1 MFRSVAVA
9 ALIGGASGFLHDR
22 SYYEAKFINWM
33 NEHKVNFK
41 DGEEFAH
48 RLSIFASNDDY
59 ITEENAKNLP
69 YTLGHNEY
77 SMYTFDE
84 FAELKGL
91 NRPFP
96 APRLGD
102 FVHNNEDT
110 VNVPT
115 SVDWVSAGAVT
126 GVKNQG
132 NCGSCWSF
140 STTGCLEGARKIRYG
155 SLTSLSEQ
163 ELVDCDPYD
172 SGCNGGWMTN
182 AFYWVQSNGG
192 LCSESAY
199 PYTSGSTGKA
209 GTCKKS
215 SCSSVSY
222 TRPSGWADI
231 STSESALQTAVAQQ
245 PTSVA
250 LEASSAWQLYSGG
263 IFTGSCGTS
272 LNHGVLAVGY
282 GTSSGMNY
290 WKVKNSWGTSWGESG
305 YIRMQKDIGTYG
317 GKCGITL
324 GASYASV

>member
-1 MFRSVAVA
+1 
-9 ALIGGASGFLHDR
+9 
-22 SYYEAKFINWM
+22 
-33 NEHKVNFK
+33 
-41 DGEEFAH
+41 
-48 RLSIFASNDDY
+48 LSIFATNDDR
-59 ITEENAKNLP
+59 ITEHNAKNLP
-69 YTLGHNEY
+69 YTLGHNEF

-91 NRPFP
+91 NRPIP
-96 APRLGD
+96 APVVGE
-102 FVHNNEDT
+102 FVHDNEDT
-110 VNVPT
+110 VNAPT

-140 STTGCLEGARKIRYG
+140 STTGCVEGARKIKYG

-163 ELVDCDPYD
+163 ELVDCDSSD
-172 SGCNGGWMTN
+172 SACNGGWMTN
-182 AFYWVQSNGG
+182 AFYWIKSNGG

-209 GTCKKS
+209 GSCKKS
-215 SCSSVSY
+215 SCSSVSN
-222 TRPSGWADI
+222 TRVSSYADV
-231 STSESALQTAVAQQ
+231 SKSESALQTSVAQQ

-250 LEASSAWQLYSGG
+250 VEATTAWQFYSSG
-263 IFTGSCGTS
+263 IFSSSKCGTN

-282 GTSSGMNY
+282 GTSSGSDY

-305 YIRMQKDIGTYG
+305 YIRLERNTGKYG
-317 GKCGITL
+317 GACGITL